1 MVATAVRTC
10 RAEDKVNLSVDGVL
24 EGGRSQDGAVTGPD
38 FGVYR
43 AMKNSQTIG
52 ACVDL
57 INRGGVAA
65 LLPTSASD
73 SYLGEVVR
81 QVDQFTRSRSLS
93 LDGDSQGIVALP
105 TSGSTGSPKLVAIPA
120 TGIARFLAWGKEYF
134 GFNASTVSLSLSP
147 WNFDVSFLDTWAV
160 LAAGGVVVAADTDR
174 LQDTRYLRGLLVEH
188 RPTFVQ
194 VVPSTLDALI
204 SAADEEQAF
213 TSVRDLVLTGGAASR
228 SSRAAIAR
236 LFPAAEFHNVYGATE
251 VNDCLIQKLS
261 AAEFS
266 EAETLPL
273 GSPLSG
279 CEIVL
284 NSRDKT
290 QQIGQYAEDAEG
302 ELLVRTP
309 WMALGYISEGS
320 LQPLPGTVLETYGLL
335 YPMKDQALCSGGT
348 LTYLGRLDRTIK
360 LRGRRIN
367 LDEIEQVVRQTGLAG
382 MVCAWVDD
390 SANAQELHVAYT
402 TPGHDSLPAS
412 GLKLRLLMSRYLPA
426 FAMPNHFH
434 PFKGAFPLN
443 GNGKP
448 DLSTIKKQVEGG

>member
-1 MVATAVRTC
+1 
-10 RAEDKVNLSVDGVL
+10 VNLAVDGVL
-24 EGGRSQDGAVTGPD
+24 EGGSSKGDAVTGPD

-43 AMKNSQTIG
+43 AMKSSQTIG

-57 INRGGVAA
+57 INRGGVVA

-73 SYLGEVVR
+73 SYLGEIVR
-81 QVDQFTRSRSLS
+81 QVDQFTRSRTLS
-93 LDGDSQGIVALP
+93 LDGYSQGIVALP

-120 TGIARFLAWGKEYF
+120 TGVARFLAWGKEHF
-134 GFNASTVSLSLSP
+134 GFDASTISLSLSP

-174 LQDTRYLRGLLVEH
+174 LQDTGYLRGLLVEH

-194 VVPSTLDALI
+194 VVPSTLDALLN
-204 SAADEEQAF
+204 AAGDDNAF
-213 TSVRDLVLTGGAASR
+213 VSVKDLVLTGGAASR
-228 SSRAAIAR
+228 SSRAAVAR
-236 LFPAAEFHNVYGATE
+236 LFPAAAFHNVYGATE
-251 VNDCLIQKLS
+251 VNDCLIQKFS

-273 GSPLSG
+273 GSPISG

-284 NSRDKT
+284 NSQDKT
-290 QQIGQYAEDAEG
+290 QRVGRYAEDTEG

-309 WMALGYISEGS
+309 WMALGYITEGA
-320 LQPLPGTVLETYGLL
+320 LQPLPGTAFEPYGVL
-335 YPMKDQALCSGGT
+335 YPMRDRVSCTGGR

-382 MVCAWVDD
+382 MACAWVDD

-402 TPGHDSLPAS
+402 APGHDSLPAS

-426 FAMPNHFH
+426 FAMPNHLY
-434 PFKGAFPLN
+434 PFNGAFPLN

-448 DLSTIKKQVEGG
+448 DLSTIKKQVEGD

>member
-1 MVATAVRTC
+1 MVVTAVRTY
-10 RAEDKVNLSVDGVL
+10 RTEDQVNLSVDGVL
-24 EGGRSQDGAVTGPD
+24 EGGSSQGGAVAGPD

-73 SYLGEVVR
+73 SYLGEIVR
-81 QVDQFTRSRSLS
+81 QVDQFTRSRALS

-134 GFNASTVSLSLSP
+134 GFDASTISLSLSP

-204 SAADEEQAF
+204 NAAGDDNAF
-213 TSVRDLVLTGGAASR
+213 MSVKDLVLTGGAASR
-228 SSRAAIAR
+228 SSRAAVAR
-236 LFPAAEFHNVYGATE
+236 LFPAAAFHNVYGATE

-273 GSPLSG
+273 GSPISG

-284 NSRDKT
+284 NSQDKT
-290 QQIGQYAEDAEG
+290 QRVDRYAEDAEG

-309 WMALGYISEGS
+309 WMALGYITEGM
-320 LQPLPGTVLETYGLL
+320 LQPLPGTALKTYGVL
-335 YPMKDQALCSGGT
+335 YPMKDRASFAGGR

-426 FAMPNHFH
+426 NCWTPV
-434 PFKGAFPLN
+434 PL
-443 GNGKP
+443 
-448 DLSTIKKQVEGG
+448 